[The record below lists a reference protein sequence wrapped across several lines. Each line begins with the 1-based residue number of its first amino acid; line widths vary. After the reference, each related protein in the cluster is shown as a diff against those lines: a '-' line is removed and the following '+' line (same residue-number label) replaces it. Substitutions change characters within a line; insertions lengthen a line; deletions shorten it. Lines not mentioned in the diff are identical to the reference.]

1 MTSQHTFLGPLLP
14 ITLMLMLTGCLGIT
28 DGRIPEPLLSNKV
41 LYKQSQNDWQNAAT
55 RENDLFSQH
64 KLQIFAAVA
73 WKKRSDAE
81 TYQLIKLSM
90 GTMVEPGEQ
99 YLLDLLSPQFNQKMA
114 CGWYCEY
121 LDQPIM
127 QAVLGPYTMLDK
139 TYESQK
145 QDLLNFYRSL
155 NQLNQHL
162 NALDPSL
169 QAIMPVIFAE
179 LTETKRSFDSLAHVT
194 TFLNDYFDD
203 IDFDSL
209 LAQHGGLTKQNPT
222 SSLAQIGSDLS
233 ILPSLQPLLDPE
245 AKLLASFRPDLTLA
259 DMLQPTPEP
268 EQRKN
273 VVENTADSATISP
286 SSNNNTFLDYAA
298 EKNDNDRQ
306 GSKQTQSEQ
315 PKAARLNLQQF
326 VCSYKGNYFGIVNA
340 IKNDTVSLELNGQA
354 MQIQDGLLAVAQ
366 DGILFSS
373 GSEFSYLSLEGDKE
387 FKQEQLKAC
396 HLSGF

>member
-1 MTSQHTFLGPLLP
+1 
-14 ITLMLMLTGCLGIT
+14 MLTGCLSIT
-28 DGRIPEPLLSNKV
+28 DGLSPEPLLSNKV
-41 LYKQSQNDWQNAAT
+41 LYKHSQTAWQNAAA
-55 RENDLFSQH
+55 RKNDLFSQH

-73 WKKRSDAE
+73 WKKRSDAA

-90 GTMVEPGEQ
+90 GIMVEPGEQ

-315 PKAARLNLQQF
+315 PKAARLNL
-326 VCSYKGNYFGIVNA
+326 S
-340 IKNDTVSLELNGQA
+340 
-354 MQIQDGLLAVAQ
+354 
-366 DGILFSS
+366 
-373 GSEFSYLSLEGDKE
+373 
-387 FKQEQLKAC
+387 
-396 HLSGF
+396 